1 MSGER
6 RRFLL
11 PIIVLAVG
19 VYVLITSSGQGA
31 LHPVSLKP
39 VQWAGVAVMI
49 AGAVAAVAVRKKALI
64 RLTGVIVCGIGAILV
79 ICL

>member
-19 VYVLITSSGQGA
+19 LYVLITSSGQGA
-31 LHPVSLKP
+31 LRPVSLKP
-39 VQWAGVAVMI
+39 VQWAGIAVMA
-49 AGAVAAVAVRKKALI
+49 AGAIAAIAVRKKSLV
-64 RLTGVIVCGIGAILV
+64 RLAGVIVCGIGAILV

>member
-6 RRFLL
+6 SRFLL

-19 VYVLITSSGQGA
+19 VYVLITSSGQGT
-31 LHPVSLKP
+31 LQPVSLKP

-49 AGAVAAVAVRKKALI
+49 VGAAAAIAVRKRALV
-64 RLTGVIVCGIGAILV
+64 RLAGVIVCGIGAILV

>member
-6 RRFLL
+6 SRFLL

-31 LHPVSLKP
+31 LQPVSLKP

-49 AGAVAAVAVRKKALI
+49 AGAAAAIAVRKRALV
-64 RLTGVIVCGIGAILV
+64 RLAGVIVCGIGAILV